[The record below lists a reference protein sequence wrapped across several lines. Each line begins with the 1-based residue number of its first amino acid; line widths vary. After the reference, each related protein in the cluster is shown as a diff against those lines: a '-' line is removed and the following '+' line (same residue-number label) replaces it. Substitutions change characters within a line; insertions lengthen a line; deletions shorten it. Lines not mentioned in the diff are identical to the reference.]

1 MRIGGPAPTGKG
13 RHWNNVARR
22 TLTAFSKRYRAIA
35 PAAKF
40 VIPALSS

>member
-1 MRIGGPAPTGKG
+1 MRIGGPAPIGKG

-22 TLTAFSKRYRAIA
+22 TLTDLSKRYRAIA

-40 VIPALSS
+40 VLPALSS